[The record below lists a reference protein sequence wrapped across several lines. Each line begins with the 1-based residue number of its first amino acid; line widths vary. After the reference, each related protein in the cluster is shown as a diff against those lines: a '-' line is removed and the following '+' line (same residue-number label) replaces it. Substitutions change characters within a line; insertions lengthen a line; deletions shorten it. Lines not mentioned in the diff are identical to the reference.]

1 MKSRRSPAFRK
12 LFRDL
17 PPDVKRQAYAS
28 YRLFALNPH
37 HPSLHFK
44 KLHEKLYSVRVGSH
58 HRALGIVDNPDLVI
72 WIWIGSHAEYDKL
85 IKRLI
90 KGK

>member
-1 MKSRRSPAFRK
+1 MKSRRSQQFRK

-17 PPDVKRQAYAS
+17 PSDVKRQAYAS
-28 YRLFALNPH
+28 YRLFAVDSN

-44 KLHEKLYSVRVGSH
+44 KLHNNLYSVRVGAH
-58 HRALGIVDNPDLVI
+58 YRALGITDNSELIV

-90 KGK
+90 GGK